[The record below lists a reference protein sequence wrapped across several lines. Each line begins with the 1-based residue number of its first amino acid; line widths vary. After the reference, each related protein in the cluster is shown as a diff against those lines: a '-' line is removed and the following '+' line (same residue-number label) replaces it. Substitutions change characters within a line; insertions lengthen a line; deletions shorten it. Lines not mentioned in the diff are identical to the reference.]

1 MIAATV
7 RLNEPNDEYKFID
20 ESSINVWL
28 LANVGVHAR
37 FRDLVDDD
45 RPWHVE
51 HGNRYIVYHFARE
64 QDAVMFALRWS

>member
-7 RLNEPNDEYKFID
+7 RLIEPKDEYKFIN
-20 ESSINVWL
+20 ESPINAWL

-51 HGNRYIVYHFARE
+51 HGNRYIVYYFARE
-64 QDAVMFALRWS
+64 QDAVMFALRWA